1 MNRFLIPAALVA
13 LVGAAALAVF
23 PESSSG
29 AVPRFKY
36 RMQSGVVPHNNDGL
50 DVLKVF
56 VTNTSDKPATA
67 VVVVFKLGAN
77 AQLDASPLVQSI
89 ALTPRQEG
97 SVTKALDSGTFDYSD
112 KHAIEVLSSSPY
124 VVATTQILHDG
135 TEAPGRNLTY
145 ADFLRTKGSFPD
157 PTK

>member
-1 MNRFLIPAALVA
+1 MKRYLIPAASLAV
-13 LVGAAALAVF
+13 VGAAAFAVF

-29 AVPRFKY
+29 AVPRFRY

-56 VTNTSDKPATA
+56 VTNTSDKPASA

-77 AQLDASPLVQSI
+77 GQLDASPLVQSVP
-89 ALTPRQEG
+89 LTPRQEG

-112 KHAIEVLSSSPY
+112 KHAVEVLSSSPF

-135 TEAPGRNLTY
+135 AEVPGRNLTY